1 MSDGENSNRPDSGE
15 EESKFVTE
23 NPTEISPSEV
33 EKTEP
38 ESVRAEDTESEEE
51 TVPDSAEAEAE
62 ESETDGKEEPEAPDT
77 YSQDSYYYDDDDEES
92 YCTFD
97 GNEAAETIEPI
108 ELTGE
113 EEPLSSQKPPK
124 KERPSKRQEKPDFK
138 KQLTFFLSSIPFYI
152 ETLGA
157 VTVKTVK
164 GFFEKYGVILAIPF
178 LLLFSALKKLFGKIK
193 NAFVSMPK
201 TFSTEAKGIRYELKI
216 IRKQAKIKDGEKKQS
231 LIKALWKYFV
241 LSFSRHSLFWKS
253 VFNAAFPIVIITVA
267 LSVFSLANEKTFA
280 LDVIYNGT
288 HIGYIEDEA
297 TFEKARSRAL
307 ELLPA
312 SVGTDQNESLEKE
325 PAYKIA
331 RISLNELSNETML
344 CENLIEATDTTLVK
358 ACGIYLDGE
367 FLCAVSNE
375 SDAVSVFNGIIAP
388 AKAKAT
394 DGTIVAFV
402 EEISYV
408 QGLYPNNEDTIWDSL
423 KLKNTLNKPKSEA
436 VYHKVKKGET
446 AKSIAKKYSLTLKQL
461 KALNP
466 DYDFKEIKKGSKLLV
481 AAETNYVRIKVM
493 KTTVRTQEI
502 PFETITK
509 DSSSLNKGS
518 KKVSQEGKN
527 GINKITELVTYIN
540 GEKSYSTVISEK
552 QVKSPVNKIILV
564 GTKSVFSGSSSGSY
578 TPSTSRGFIW
588 PTRGAYSLSS
598 RYGYRSPSISGWSFH
613 GGVDI
618 VRGGGSSTG
627 APVVASASGTV
638 VVAVSGYSGYGHTVV
653 IDHGNGIQTR
663 YAHMYP
669 GSITVRVGQKVYQG
683 QQIGKIG
690 STGNVT
696 GPHLHFEVIKH
707 GSKVNPLS
715 YIG

>member
-1 MSDGENSNRPDSGE
+1 MSDGENKMLPDTPE
-15 EESKFVTE
+15 EESTE
-23 NPTEISPSEV
+23 STEITVPADA
-33 EKTEP
+33 
-38 ESVRAEDTESEEE
+38 ESVQDNSEIPDSPDNTEEKASEPAESEADSEEE
-51 TVPDSAEAEAE
+51 QEAADS
-62 ESETDGKEEPEAPDT
+62 
-77 YSQDSYYYDDDDEES
+77 YSQDSYYYDDEES
-92 YCTFD
+92 YCAFD
-97 GNEAAETIEPI
+97 GNEAVERIEPI
-108 ELTGE
+108 EFTGE
-113 EEPLSSQKPPK
+113 EPPSADSDQPMK
-124 KERPSKRQEKPDFK
+124 EKPVQKSKKPSFK
-138 KQLTFFLSSIPFYI
+138 KQLSFFITSIPFYI
-152 ETLGA
+152 ETLGGI
-157 VTVKTVK
+157 TVKTVK
-164 GFFEKYGVILAIPF
+164 SFFEKYGILIAIPF
-178 LLLFSALKKLFGKIK
+178 LLLFSAVKKLFIKIK
-193 NAFVSMPK
+193 NVFTSMPK
-201 TFSTEAKGIRYELKI
+201 TFSSEAKGIGYELKI
-216 IRKQAKIKDGEKKQS
+216 IRQQAKIKDGEKRPS
-231 LIKALWKYFV
+231 LVKALWKYFV

-253 VFNAAFPIVIITVA
+253 VFNTVFPIAVIVIA
-267 LSVFSLANEKTFA
+267 LSVFGLANEKTFA

-307 ELLPA
+307 KLLPA

-331 RISLNELSNETML
+331 RINLNELSNENML

-358 ACGIYLDGE
+358 ACGIYIDGE

-388 AKAKAT
+388 AKAKASS
-394 DGTIVAFV
+394 GTIVAFV

-408 QGLYPNNEDTIWDSL
+408 QGLYPNNDETIWDSL

-436 VYHKVKKGET
+436 KYHKVKKGET
-446 AKSIAKKYSLTLKQL
+446 AKSIAKKYSLTVKQL

-466 DYDFKEIKKGSKLLV
+466 DYDFTKIKKGAKLLV

-493 KTTVRTQEI
+493 KMTVKTQKV

-509 DSSSLNKGS
+509 NSATLSKGS
-518 KKVSQEGKN
+518 KKVTQKGVQ
-527 GINKITELVTYIN
+527 GVNKITELVTYIN
-540 GEKSYSTVISEK
+540 GEKSYSTVISTK
-552 QVKSPVNKIILV
+552 QVKAPVDKIILV
-564 GTKSVFSGSSSGSY
+564 GTKSVFSGSNEVSSS
-578 TPSTSRGFIW
+578 SSSGFIW
-588 PTRGAYSLSS
+588 PARGAYSLSS

-618 VRGGGSSTG
+618 VRSGGNSTG

-653 IDHGNGIQTR
+653 IDHGNGLQTR
-663 YAHMYP
+663 YAHMAS
-669 GSITVRVGQKVYQG
+669 GSITVHVGQKVYQG

-696 GPHLHFEVIKH
+696 GPHLHFEVLKH

>member
-1 MSDGENSNRPDSGE
+1 MSDREGFTLPAQGE
-15 EESKFVTE
+15 EESRQ
-23 NPTEISPSEV
+23 PAQSGV
-33 EKTEP
+33 EP
-38 ESVRAEDTESEEE
+38 D
-51 TVPDSAEAEAE
+51 VPAAE
-62 ESETDGKEEPEAPDT
+62 ESLNRSEVPAPGTDGKEEQDASDS
-77 YSQDSYYYDDDDEES
+77 YAQDSYYYDDEDEDDC
-92 YCTFD
+92 YRAFD
-97 GNEAAETIEPI
+97 GNEAAEILEPV
-108 ELTGE
+108 EASGE
-113 EEPLSSQKPPK
+113 ALLSGAGTTPK
-124 KERPSKRQEKPDFK
+124 KEKKPREKERLPFF
-138 KQLTFFLSSIPFYI
+138 KQLSFFITCIPFYI
-152 ETLGA
+152 ETLGGI
-157 VTVKTVK
+157 TVKAVK
-164 GFFEKYGVILAIPF
+164 SFFEKYGILLALPF
-178 LLLFSALKKLFGKIK
+178 LLIFSGIKKLFLKIK
-193 NAFVSMPK
+193 NAFTAMPK
-201 TFSTEAKGIRYELKI
+201 TFSKEAKGIGYELKI
-216 IRKQAKIKDGEKKQS
+216 IRQQAKLSDEEKRPSFVKV
-231 LIKALWKYFV
+231 LWKYFV

-253 VFNAAFPIVIITVA
+253 VLNAVFPIAAIVLA
-267 LSVFSLANEKTFA
+267 LSVFGLAGEKTFA
-280 LDVIYNGT
+280 LDVNYNGI

-312 SVGTDQNESLEKE
+312 SIGADQNESLEKE
-325 PAYKIA
+325 PSYKIA
-331 RISLNELSNETML
+331 RIRLNELSNENML

-358 ACGIYLDGE
+358 ACGIYIDGE

-388 AKAKAT
+388 EKAKASS
-394 DGTIVAFV
+394 GTIVAFV

-436 VYHKVKKGET
+436 VYHKVQKGET
-446 AKSIAKKYSLTLKQL
+446 AKSIAKKYSLTTKQL

-466 DYDFKEIKKGSKLLV
+466 DYDFTELKKGSKLLV

-493 KTTVRTQEI
+493 KTTVKTQSI
-502 PFETITK
+502 PFETVTK
-509 DSSSLNKGS
+509 NSASLSKGS
-518 KKVSQEGKN
+518 KKVSQEGVN
-527 GINKITELVTYIN
+527 GVKEITELVTYIN

-552 QVKSPVNKIILV
+552 QVKSPVNKIILI
-564 GTKSVFSGSSSGSY
+564 GTKSVFSGYSSSYSSGSSSSGL
-578 TPSTSRGFIW
+578 IW
-588 PTRGAYSLSS
+588 PARGAYSLSS

-618 VRGGGSSTG
+618 VRAGGNSTG
-627 APVVASASGTV
+627 APVIAAASGTV

-653 IDHGNGIQTR
+653 IDHGNGLQTR

-696 GPHLHFEVIKH
+696 GPHLHFEVIKN